1 MSDKPTFTFRDGMT
15 ADEGYVQWM
24 ADIKQRFRQS
34 QVKAAVRVNTAM
46 LEFYWS
52 VGRDL
57 VVLRAE
63 ERWGAGVVK
72 QFALDM
78 RQAFPDETGFSDTNV
93 KYMKRWYL
101 FYYERV
107 IKGQRPVDQ
116 IGHQVGDELGAAIRQ
131 QPADEKSQQ
140 FAGQIENPKIGQ
152 QVADQLD
159 ESEKGQQ
166 VVDQLQFPD
175 SFGLIPWGCHILIFS
190 KCQTLDE
197 AIFYINKVTEEGWS
211 RSRLESQMAANLFGS
226 QGAAMTNFEHTL
238 PAPQSQ
244 LAKEILKDPYHFGFL
259 SMSEEYEEKDL
270 EDALVSNVT
279 RFLMELGKGFSY
291 VGRQME
297 LQMPGGQTFFP
308 DLLFY
313 HIPQHRYVVIELKV
327 VKYTPEFAGKLNF
340 YVTAVDE
347 LLRGGGD
354 NPTVGLIICKSTDKT
369 VVEWSLRDINKPL
382 GVSSYQLEQVVE
394 RTVRELKL
402 KKENSRK

>member
-1 MSDKPTFTFRDGMT
+1 MSDKPTFVSRDMMT
-15 ADEGYVQWM
+15 SDEGYVQWM

-116 IGHQVGDELGAAIRQ
+116 IGHQAGDQFEDI
-131 QPADEKSQQ
+131 EKSHQLD
-140 FAGQIENPKIGQ
+140 GQIDNPKTGQ

-175 SFGLIPWGCHILIFS
+175 SFGLIPFQQVVDG
-190 KCQTLDE
+190 
-197 AIFYINKVTEEGWS
+197 GWS
-211 RSRLESQMAANLFGS
+211 RPRLNANIDKHLYQS
-226 QGAAMTNFEHTL
+226 QGAAVTNFEHTL

-327 VKYTPEFAGKLNF
+327 VKYIPEFVGKLNF

-347 LLRGGGD
+347 LLRGEGD

-369 VVEWSLRDINKPL
+369 VVEWSLKDINKPL
-382 GVSSYQLEQVVE
+382 GVSTYQLEQMVE
-394 RTVRELKL
+394 RTVRELEQ
-402 KKENSRK
+402 KKRESGGAERAVL

>member
-1 MSDKPTFTFRDGMT
+1 MSDKPTFVSRDMMT

-34 QVKAAVRVNTAM
+34 QIKAAVRVNTAM

-52 VGRDL
+52 MGRDM
-57 VVLRAE
+57 VELRAE
-63 ERWGAGVVK
+63 SKWGSGFFD
-72 QFALDM
+72 QLSLDL
-78 RQAFPDETGFSDTNV
+78 RTAFPEETGFSVTNL
-93 KYMKRWYL
+93 KYMKRWYA
-101 FYYERV
+101 FYNERV
-107 IKGQRPVDQ
+107 ANCQRLVDEIRQ
-116 IGHQVGDELGAAIRQ
+116 QPADEISAVQSDELDVVIRQ
-131 QPADEKSQQ
+131 QPADEK
-140 FAGQIENPKIGQ
+140 GQ
-152 QVADQLD
+152 QSADQL
-159 ESEKGQQ
+159 EM
-166 VVDQLQFPD
+166 PD
-175 SFGLIPWGCHILIFS
+175 IFGRIPWFHHVLIIS

-211 RSRLESQMAANLFGS
+211 RSRLESQIAANLFGI
-226 QGAAMTNFEHTL
+226 QGAAVTNFEHTL

-327 VKYTPEFAGKLNF
+327 VKYIPEFAGKLNF

-347 LLRGGGD
+347 LLRGEGD

-394 RTVRELKL
+394 RTVKELELRKN
-402 KKENSRK
+402 ENSRK